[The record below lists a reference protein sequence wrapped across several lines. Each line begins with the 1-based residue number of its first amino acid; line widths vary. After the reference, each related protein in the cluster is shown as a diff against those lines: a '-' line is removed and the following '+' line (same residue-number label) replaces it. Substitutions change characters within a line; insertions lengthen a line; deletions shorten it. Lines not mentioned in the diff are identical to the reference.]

1 MPAVGIVLL
10 LIGLWIFIRT
20 LRGKL
25 AESITRKVQSTGSS

>member
-10 LIGLWIFIRT
+10 LIGLWIFVRT

-25 AESITRKVQSTGSS
+25 AQTLWRSSG